1 MTVHGAWWGEQQQPS
16 SLSLSSSLLSSSHV
30 SAAERAGHILLLAV
44 YVVAFAATAA
54 MAARAFRRKYSALH
68 SIAWNRTFLVIA
80 LAAMFC
86 KHQSSSA
93 PVHSERVRRKQ

>member
-1 MTVHGAWWGEQQQPS
+1 MTGHGAWWGEQQPS
-16 SLSLSSSLLSSSHV
+16 SSSLSSSLLSSSHA

-86 KHQSSSA
+86 KHQSSST
-93 PVHSERVRRKQ
+93 PVHSERE